1 MALYEMSGEHT
12 LSTIPLTSFSS
23 MGVYERA
30 HLQKALRSQISA
42 ITPGVETMVLA
53 EEYGDWVG
61 ANRRIDLLCLDK
73 DGKLV
78 VVELKREDG
87 ASMELQAIRYAAM
100 ISAMRFEQ
108 AVDAHR
114 KYLTKIGSTDDP
126 EQAIRD
132 FLELDDGEPAALHEE
147 VRIVL
152 AAASFGTELTTT
164 VLWLNKQ
171 GMDVRCVQMR
181 PHLLDGRV
189 LLDVQQVIPLPEA
202 AEYQVAIREKEA
214 QQAVVRTSER
224 NMTKYHL
231 TIGDR
236 SFSNLA
242 GRRVIYEVIAEAL
255 SQGVTMAT
263 IAGALPGKGGA
274 AFLWA
279 EGQLTEAQL
288 LERTGNTGSG
298 YFSQDSMLLRAEG
311 RTLAVSKRWGD
322 QLMDSISSVVDL
334 IPAPTINIEV
344 SSPTEEPEVV
354 NFEGYLIKQDQSTTI
369 TVSKDGVTC
378 SSTQPI
384 LRDLAVKLEIEITNG
399 AGKEMN
405 TRQLGARV
413 IEAVIALPN

>member
-1 MALYEMSGEHT
+1 MALYEMSSEHT
-12 LSTIPLTSFSS
+12 LSTVPLTSFAS
-23 MGVYERA
+23 MGVYERT
-30 HLQKALRSQISA
+30 HLQKALRGLISA

-53 EEYGDWVG
+53 EEFGDWVG
-61 ANRRIDLLCLDK
+61 ANRRIDMLCLDK
-73 DGKLV
+73 DAKLV

-108 AVDAHR
+108 AVEAHR
-114 KYLTKIGSTDDP
+114 KYLSSIGSTEDP

-132 FLELDDGEPAALHEE
+132 FLELDDGEPAALDDK

-152 AAASFGTELTTT
+152 AAASFGTELSTT

-171 GMDVRCVQMR
+171 GLDLRCVQMR
-181 PHLLDGRV
+181 PHLFDGRL

-202 AEYQVAIREKEA
+202 AQYQVAIREKEA
-214 QQAVVRTSER
+214 QQAVVRSSER

-236 SFSNLA
+236 SYSNLA

-255 SQGVTMAT
+255 SQGVTMAA
-263 IAGALPGKGGA
+263 ISGALAGKGDS
-274 AFLWA
+274 AFLSA
-279 EGQLTEAQL
+279 EGRLNEEQL
-288 LERTGNTGSG
+288 LERTGNSGSG
-298 YFSQDSMLLRAEG
+298 YFSQDSMLLHAGG

-334 IPAPTINIEV
+334 LPSPAISIEV
-344 SSPTEEPEVV
+344 SSPTGEPEVV
-354 NFEGYLIKQDQSTTI
+354 NFEGYEIKQDQSTTI
-369 TVSKDGVTC
+369 TVSKDGITC
-378 SSTQPI
+378 SPTKPV
-384 LRDLAVKLEIEITNG
+384 LRSLAAKLGIGIVNG

-413 IEAVIALPN
+413 IESVKARVE